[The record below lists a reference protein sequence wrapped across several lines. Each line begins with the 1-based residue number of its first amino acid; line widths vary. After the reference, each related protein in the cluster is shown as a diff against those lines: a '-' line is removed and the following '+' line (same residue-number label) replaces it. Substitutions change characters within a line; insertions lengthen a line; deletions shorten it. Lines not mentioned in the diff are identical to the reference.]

1 MSTNKER
8 ILRDIEYI
16 SGGITTFKAMYK
28 QAGEKFDPYYAVFDE
43 WQDTLCSMIDM
54 IEEDYENAAYH

>member
-8 ILRDIEYI
+8 ILRDLEYLG
-16 SGGITTFKAMYK
+16 GGIATLKAATNKEK
-28 QAGEKFDPYYAVFDE
+28 QTQYYELLDD
-43 WQDTLCSMIDM
+43 WLDTLYSVIDM